1 MPTTHDVDKS
11 LVEILLQPVK
21 IGKERLWGLH
31 GRKGAHY
38 GGPVRE

>member
-1 MPTTHDVDKS
+1 MDIRSANK
-11 LVEILLQPVK
+11 LILKGK
-21 IGKERLWGLH
+21 IGKERLSGLH